1 MSLAPRS
8 PGCAAK
14 HKALLSPWGCRHR
27 TLSVHAG
34 TPPGTATHRGITQT
48 PSFKMQPRDV
58 SQGDTGLCAQGKDC
72 YQLTGPSH
80 HDPLLLHST
89 PTSIAC
95 ALLTTAPEALPPP
108 PHSSKPRS
116 FLIPPLLLLKT
127 AFKSVNWCQQVMPH
141 PRARLAPAP
150 SHPWPCRLPSSPLAG
165 PGGRAHTK
173 GVFGS
178 GNNRRPGGAGSPRSH
193 RLGWLWQK

>member
-1 MSLAPRS
+1 MCSQAQGPAQPMEVQAQNPVCPCRDPS
-8 PGCAAK
+8 RQSHTSRHNPNSEFQNAAK
-14 HKALLSPWGCRHR
+14 GCF
-27 TLSVHAG
+27 LG
-34 TPPGTATHRGITQT
+34 GQT
-48 PSFKMQPRDV
+48 
-58 SQGDTGLCAQGKDC
+58 LCAQGKDC
-72 YQLTGPSH
+72 HQLTGPSH

-95 ALLTTAPEALPPP
+95 ALLTTAPGALPPP

-127 AFKSVNWCQQVMPH
+127 AFKSGNWCQQVMPH
-141 PRARLAPAP
+141 PRARLASAP
-150 SHPWPCRLPSSPLAG
+150 SHPWPCRLPPSPLAG

-173 GVFGS
+173 GFFGS